1 MKAWLVLQEGPGAG
15 HSYPLDPF
23 KRPALSIGRS
33 SECDVML
40 NDQRAS
46 RHHGDIRWN
55 GRQWEVVDRGSTNG
69 TYVNGMQVHQP
80 YELRLGDRVTI
91 GETTIVLREY
101 STQSSAPPRRSRT
114 QGGRPKEGRCGE
126 WPRSPRQN
134 GQHHSPRFGLLAAL
148 LQQWLFGSYRV

>member
-69 TYVNGMQVHQP
+69 TYINDARMEKDQKG
-80 YELRLGDRVTI
+80 
-91 GETTIVLREY
+91 VLQLED
-101 STQSSAPPRRSRT
+101 
-114 QGGRPKEGRCGE
+114 EI
-126 WPRSPRQN
+126 
-134 GQHHSPRFGLLAAL
+134 RFGDKSFYLKLS
-148 LQQWLFGSYRV
+148 Q